1 MPPVDPHIR
10 RVNKMSAVL
19 IVAST
24 IVVAMALN
32 HDPSRPSDRQM
43 EDAGA
48 DTGELDLDS
57 VRALRERK
65 RVAIGQG
72 STYLPHAV
80 QGDSMLRRWADR
92 RDQPIAVYVPRN
104 VTISGYQE
112 AFMGAVVQAFERWQH
127 TLEVPVRF
135 AFVPD
140 SAAAEVVVEWLERL
154 GGDRTGQ
161 AHVEW
166 DLHGWIRGGALTL
179 ATRSQQRS
187 VLSTDAVYTV
197 ALHEI
202 GHLLGL
208 GHSDDLGDL
217 MFPTPGVHDMTLRDL
232 QTAALLY
239 SLDPGSLRD
248 PIAQ

>member
-1 MPPVDPHIR
+1 MPPVDLHIH
-10 RVNKMSAVL
+10 RVNRMSVVL
-19 IVAST
+19 IAAST

-32 HDPSRPSDRQM
+32 HDPTRPSDHQM
-43 EDAGA
+43 GDAGVEA
-48 DTGELDLDS
+48 GGLAPDS

-72 STYLPHAV
+72 GTYLPHAV
-80 QGDSMLRRWADR
+80 RGDSMLRRWPDR
-92 RDQPIAVYVPRN
+92 RDRPVAVYVPRN
-104 VTISGYQE
+104 VTTSGYQG
-112 AFMGAVVQAFERWQH
+112 AFKGAVVQAFERWER
-127 TLEVPVRF
+127 TREVPVRF

-140 SAAAEVVVEWLERL
+140 SADAEVVVEWLERL

-161 AHVEW
+161 ANVEW
-166 DLHGWIRGGALTL
+166 DLHGWIRGGTLTL
-179 ATRSQQRS
+179 ATRSQQQS

-217 MFPTPGVHDMTLRDL
+217 MFPTPGVHDMTRRDL